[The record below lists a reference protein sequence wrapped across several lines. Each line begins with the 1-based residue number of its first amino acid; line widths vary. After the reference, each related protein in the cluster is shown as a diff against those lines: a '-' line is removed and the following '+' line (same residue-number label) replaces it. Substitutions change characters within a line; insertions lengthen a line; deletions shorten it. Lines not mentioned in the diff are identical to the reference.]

1 MNRIQERLLSWK
13 QSSNNLGFR
22 IVLAFWNSGKHDFE
36 INILRKGKK
45 GGQTK

>member
-36 INILRKGKK
+36 INILRKGDKRSET
-45 GGQTK
+45 Q